1 MSMTTTVMKY
11 KNDSV
16 GGFLKISYKNEYCN
30 GNNNEVNE
38 VKEENKMNNFFIL
51 DIENVDDIYCLSIEL
66 HDVFNLKKF
75 TNKYTIFDIANI
87 HPLFQNN
94 SEIFFDLIKNKN
106 PTVTLTNSS
115 VASIQYT
122 LKIGE
127 RIYTILLEL
136 PELVESGKNRQIT
149 KLQLQNKY
157 LITKIQKMK
166 KVDMCIL
173 VFLACFFFIL
183 TIIYILLKHFDIHW
197 NVDIL

>member
-94 SEIFFDLIKNKN
+94 SEILFDLIKNEKPIVIFKN
-106 PTVTLTNSS
+106 SIS
-115 VASIQYT
+115 IIQYT

-127 RIYTILLEL
+127 RTYTILLEL
-136 PELVESGKNRQIT
+136 SELVESGKNRQIT

-166 KVDMCIL
+166 KKDNYAL
-173 VFLACFFFIL
+173 VFVLCLFPIM
-183 TIIYILLKHFDIHW
+183 ISIYILLKHWYSLDC
-197 NVDIL
+197 